1 MGRRWNI
8 GVCLQ
13 MAFDKDVVGCLGCLQ
28 AFDYEFLSF
37 AVIDGQVVF
46 INFNERYPTEGS

>member
-1 MGRRWNI
+1 
-8 GVCLQ
+8 
-13 MAFDKDVVGCLGCLQ
+13 MAFDKDVFGCLGCLR

>member
-1 MGRRWNI
+1 
-8 GVCLQ
+8 
-13 MAFDKDVVGCLGCLQ
+13 MAFDKGVVGCLGCLR

-37 AVIDGQVVF
+37 AAIDGQLVF